1 MREGTNE
8 ERLYLRDSFELGIK
22 ATDMPNM
29 PDLIARH
36 KARYHLGAFLARPG
50 MKVLDFPCGSGYG
63 SQLFDD
69 VYYCGFDNDNPSI
82 EFARLHYSN
91 NWGHRSTLFEVDD
104 LKNPTNLN
112 PPYDLIMCI
121 EGLEHIEGK
130 YQNPLLSKFHDT
142 LVLNG
147 RLLISMPEAPGES
160 GPNPYNP
167 YHLHELTFNDFEK
180 LLREYF
186 DNVQIITHEDRL
198 HNGKKARLMFGICQ
212 KGEK

>member
-1 MREGTNE
+1 MRGGTNQ

-69 VYYCGFDNDNPSI
+69 VYYFGFDNDNPSI
-82 EFARLHYSN
+82 EFAKLHYSN

-121 EGLEHIEGK
+121 EGLEHIEK
-130 YQNPLLSKFHDT
+130 QYQEPLIGQFLNALSPNGIL
-142 LVLNG
+142 LVT
-147 RLLISMPEAPGES
+147 MPEAHKES
-160 GPNPYNP
+160 GPNQNNP

-180 LLREYF
+180 LLREFFYK
-186 DNVQIITHEDRL
+186 VQILCHQNVA
-198 HNGKKARLMFGICQ
+198 HNGESTNFMAGICQ
-212 KGEK
+212 KGGV